1 MAPLFSAARIPL
13 YVWASLIS
21 QVLIVV
27 TGGVVRLT
35 GSGLGCPTWPK
46 CTDASLTTTPEMG
59 IHGFIEFTNR
69 MLTFVLALVAV
80 LTFVTVVRLGK
91 KLRKGLFAPALVL
104 GLGIPAQAVLGGF
117 TVWSKLNPWFV
128 GAHFVLSGYMIAV
141 ASVLVFRAIKSEH
154 TPVSPTMW
162 SFANGIAIVGAIAVV
177 IGVLVTGA
185 GPHSGDAQSV
195 RNGLDLE
202 VWQHFHSYPAYL
214 MLTLVIM
221 QLGLM
226 IRRDGKFAGSFQSK
240 VLTGLLAV
248 TIAQAVIGVIQARMG
263 VPPLL
268 VGLHM
273 FGAAT
278 LCSLLTFQWLVV
290 RGKPVGAVEAT
301 TVQGA

>member
-1 MAPLFSAARIPL
+1 
-13 YVWASLIS
+13 
-21 QVLIVV
+21 
-27 TGGVVRLT
+27 
-35 GSGLGCPTWPK
+35 
-46 CTDASLTTTPEMG
+46 
-59 IHGFIEFTNR
+59 
-69 MLTFVLALVAV
+69 
-80 LTFVTVVRLGK
+80 
-91 KLRKGLFAPALVL
+91 
-104 GLGIPAQAVLGGF
+104 
-117 TVWSKLNPWFV
+117 V

-273 FGAAT
+273 LGAAS

-290 RGKPVGAVEAT
+290 RGKPVSKASS
-301 TVQGA
+301 TVQAA

>member
-1 MAPLFSAARIPL
+1 M
-13 YVWASLIS
+13 
-21 QVLIVV
+21 V

-46 CTDASLTTTPEMG
+46 CTAESLITTPEMG
-59 IHGFIEFTNR
+59 IHGIIEWANR
-69 MLTFVLALVAV
+69 MLTFVLALVAI
-80 LTFVTVVRLGK
+80 LTFVTIVRLGK
-91 KLRKGLFAPALVL
+91 QLRKGLFAPALIL

-117 TVWSKLNPWFV
+117 TVLTKLNPWLV
-128 GAHFVLSGYMIAV
+128 GAHFVLSGYMIAT
-141 ASVLVFRAIKSEH
+141 ASVLVFRAIKTEH
-154 TPVSPTMW
+154 TPVSPVMY
-162 SFANGIAIVGAIAVV
+162 SFANGIAIVGAIAVL

-214 MLTLVIM
+214 MLALIIM

-240 VLTGLLAV
+240 VLTGLLLV
-248 TIAQAVIGVIQARMG
+248 TVLQAIIGVVQARLG
-263 VPPLL
+263 VPPVL

-273 FGAAT
+273 LGAST
-278 LCSLLTFQWLVV
+278 LCSLITFQWLVV
-290 RGKPVGAVEAT
+290 RGKPVS
-301 TVQGA
+301 QGA